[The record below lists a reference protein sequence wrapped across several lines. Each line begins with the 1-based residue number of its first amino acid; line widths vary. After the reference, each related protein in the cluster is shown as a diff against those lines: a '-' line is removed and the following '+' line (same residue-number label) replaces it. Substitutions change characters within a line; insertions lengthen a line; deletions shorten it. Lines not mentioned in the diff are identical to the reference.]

1 MKLSYYIFYT
11 SLLCC
16 GSLLYGSS
24 FTYALSDFTSDL
36 DGWGGGADGAMS
48 TVGAIN
54 TGDPYMRKEIDLDG
68 GGGYKARMVVRR
80 PTDPTIIAS
89 DPWLGDYI
97 AKGIQRVELDFK
109 NNSESDT
116 VFLRL
121 AISNVANPQISTGTW
136 WVSTTFYNFSALD
149 SGGGQWERVSFNIT
163 ESEMQP
169 VGTVNSETP
178 GTDSFEETLSNVR
191 GFRFISNG
199 NGYSAIGAEYSGVIG
214 MDNIELIAIPE
225 PSATS
230 AVLGVLIG
238 VSVFLRR
245 RV

>member
-1 MKLSYYIFYT
+1 MNLRFFIVYIGVFLYSYS
-11 SLLCC
+11 SLH
-16 GSLLYGSS
+16 GSS
-24 FTYALSDFTSDL
+24 FTYALSDFTSGL
-36 DGWGGGADGAMS
+36 DGWGGGADGAIS
-48 TVGAIN
+48 TIDAIN

-80 PTDPTIIAS
+80 PTDPAIIAS
-89 DPWLGDYI
+89 DPWLGDFI
-97 AKGIQRVELDFK
+97 SKGIQRVELDFK
-109 NNSESDT
+109 NSSESDT

-136 WVSTTFYNFSALD
+136 WVSKTYYNLSPE
-149 SGGGQWERVSFNIT
+149 GQWEHVSFNLV

-169 VGTVNSETP
+169 VGTVNSDTP

-225 PSATS
+225 PSATITVF
-230 AVLGVLIG
+230 AFIIG
-238 VSVFLRR
+238 ITLFFRR
-245 RV
+245 RT

>member
-1 MKLSYYIFYT
+1 MKLSLYVSYISFCLYCAS
-11 SLLCC
+11 SLF
-16 GSLLYGSS
+16 GSS

-36 DGWGGGADGAMS
+36 DGWGGGADGEIS

-54 TGDPYMRKEIDLDG
+54 AGDPYMRKEIDLDG

-80 PTDPTIIAS
+80 PTDPTVIAS

-97 AKGIQRVELDFK
+97 SKGIQRVELDVK
-109 NNSESDT
+109 NSSESDT

-136 WVSTTFYNFSALD
+136 WVSTTYYNLSPE
-149 SGGGQWERVSFNIT
+149 GQWEHVSFNLL
-163 ESEMQP
+163 ESEMQR
-169 VGTVNSETP
+169 VGTVNSDTP
-178 GTDSFEETLSNVR
+178 GTDSFEETLSNLR

-225 PSATS
+225 PSSIAIIL
-230 AVLGVLIG
+230 AVVAGFI
-238 VSVFLRR
+238 VFSRCCI
-245 RV
+245 

>member
-1 MKLSYYIFYT
+1 MKLSLYVSCISFCLYCSS
-11 SLLCC
+11 SLF
-16 GSLLYGSS
+16 GSS
-24 FTYALSDFTSDL
+24 FSYALSDFTSDL
-36 DGWGGGADGAMS
+36 DGWGGGADGEIS

-54 TGDPYMRKEIDLDG
+54 AGDPYMRKEIDLDG

-80 PTDPTIIAS
+80 PTDPTVIAS

-97 AKGIQRVELDFK
+97 SKGIQRVELDVK
-109 NNSESDT
+109 NSSESDT

-136 WVSTTFYNFSALD
+136 WVSTTYYNLSPE
-149 SGGGQWERVSFNIT
+149 GQWEHVSFNLL
-163 ESEMQP
+163 ESEMQR
-169 VGTVNSETP
+169 VGTVNSDTP
-178 GTDSFEETLSNVR
+178 GTDSFEETLSNLK

-225 PSATS
+225 PSSIAIIL
-230 AVLGVLIG
+230 AVVAGFI
-238 VSVFLRR
+238 VFSRCCI
-245 RV
+245 

>member
-1 MKLSYYIFYT
+1 MKPSFYISYISFFLY
-11 SLLCC
+11 SC
-16 GSLLYGSS
+16 SSLYGSS

-36 DGWGGGADGAMS
+36 DGWGGGADGEIS
-48 TVGAIN
+48 TASAIN
-54 TGDPYMRKEIDLDG
+54 AGDPYMRKEIDLDG
-68 GGGYKARMVVRR
+68 GGGNKSRMVVRR
-80 PTDPTIIAS
+80 PTDPTIVAT

-97 AKGIQRVELDFK
+97 SKGIQRVELDFK
-109 NNSESDT
+109 NSSSSDT

-121 AISNVANPQISTGTW
+121 AISNVANPQITTGTW
-136 WVSTTFYNFSALD
+136 WVSTTYYRLSPL
-149 SGGGQWERVSFNIT
+149 SQWEHVSFNIT
-163 ESEMQP
+163 ESQMRP
-169 VGTVNSETP
+169 VGTVNSDTP

-225 PSATS
+225 PSATA
-230 AVLGVLIG
+230 AVLVVLAS
-238 VSVFLRR
+238 VSVFFRR